1 MILDH
6 FLDSGRVDLKQK
18 WSRSRPDPPSARRHR
33 TGGLAC
39 LSQKSGDRLR
49 KACQPQGLLQAF
61 VGAEHHGGA
70 KQVARLHATAR
81 RDGQYPDAGI
91 VAAEL
96 NDGFQTVLVRHE
108 HIENHEINRHRGDD
122 LEGFIAVRRL
132 DDGYEVVEQ
141 GGQRAIRVVLRGHRP
156 SFFANMLPPG
166 GWNFVGEA
174 TATSVGLV
182 PLCVLVTGTSRPRI
196 LHLLNSSR
204 LAAPSC
210 MVHSNHDILVEG
222 GSITAAAVQAVT
234 SARGTISPSPGTGAA
249 PIDDPFANLD
259 LDQPRGVDCTAS
271 RVFEPLRLAAGSRRI
286 QAGVHCGG
294 LDISGS
300 ATVVLEP
307 GEHWFLSGHLAV
319 RQNARLEG
327 DDVVLFFDSA
337 SRFAFTDRAL
347 VRLAGRTTG
356 AYAGIVMGA
365 TRDNRQ
371 DFIISS
377 DNVESLL
384 GVVYVPGA
392 RMVVE
397 GRADVARDSAWT
409 VIVAHSLQMRGSPSL
424 FINADYNATRV
435 PVPAGVGPRTGGS
448 RLIE

>member
-1 MILDH
+1 MKAADGILRALGAWLAR
-6 FLDSGRVDLKQK
+6 F
-18 WSRSRPDPPSARRHR
+18 RSDA
-33 TGGLAC
+33 GGNIALTFA
-39 LSQKSGDRLR
+39 LVGP
-49 KACQPQGLLQAF
+49 AVILLG
-61 VGAEHHGGA
+61 VGAIDLLAVNSAHGRLQSIADAGALAGAPHLALATDGAGA
-70 KQVARLHATAR
+70 KERAASFVA
-81 RDGQYPDAGI
+81 G
-91 VAAEL
+91 
-96 NDGFQTVLVRHE
+96 
-108 HIENHEINRHRGDD
+108 EISQW
-122 LEGFIAVRRL
+122 EGAPAYE
-132 DDGYEVVEQ
+132 GTYEVVEQ

-259 LDQPRGVDCTAS
+259 LSRARGLDCPVG
-271 RVFEPLRLAAGSRRI
+271 RVLEPLRLALGSRRI
-286 QAGVHCGG
+286 PAGVHCGG

-307 GEHWFLSGHLAV
+307 GEHWFLGGHLVV

-327 DDVVLFFDSA
+327 DDVVLFFDTT
-337 SRFAFTDRAL
+337 SRFAFMDRAL

-365 TRDNRQ
+365 TRDNSQ

-409 VIVAHSLQMRGSPSL
+409 VIVAHSLHMRGSPSL